1 MESQSKEI
9 RLYITADG
17 KIPFAQW
24 LESISDL
31 KTQAIID
38 QAQDKIRCGL
48 LTNCKP
54 VGSGVSESKID
65 YEAGYRIYF
74 GQIDFLVVLLW
85 GGRKKNE
92 KAQNKDIQKAK
103 EYWADYEEREGSNK

>member
-1 MESQSKEI
+1 MESQPKEI

-31 KTQAIID
+31 KTRTKID

-48 LTNCKP
+48 LTKKNFKP
-54 VGSGVSESKID
+54 VGSGVFQFKID
-65 YEAGYRIYF
+65 YGAGYRIYV
-74 GQIDFLVVLLW
+74 GQKGSLVILI
-85 GGRKKNE
+85 GGGDKST
-92 KAQNKDIQKAK
+92 QDKDILKAK